1 MADLANLRETL
12 QTIDDNINSLE
23 EEIKL
28 GEALER
34 LKANP
39 DFKLVIENTYISKG
53 SELLFAKLL
62 DPRDL
67 EGKDIDTVLK
77 RIDAISDLKRFIG
90 TNEFTSSIEA
100 AALSAPAAIDRERK
114 YRLEVTATEE

>member
-12 QTIDDNINSLE
+12 QTIDDNIDSLE

-28 GEALER
+28 GEALDR

-39 DFKLVIENTYISKG
+39 DFKLVIEDTYIRKN

-67 EGKDIDTVLK
+67 EGNDVEGILK
-77 RIDAISDLKRFIG
+77 SIDAISDLKRFIG
-90 TNEFTSSIEA
+90 TNEFMSAIEA